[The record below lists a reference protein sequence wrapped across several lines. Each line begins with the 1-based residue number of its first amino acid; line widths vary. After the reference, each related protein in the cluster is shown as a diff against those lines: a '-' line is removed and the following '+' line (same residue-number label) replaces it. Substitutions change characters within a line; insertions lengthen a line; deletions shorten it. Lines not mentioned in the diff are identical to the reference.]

1 MDMKRFVGAALVGGL
16 VMWGVGYV
24 IWGMLFADFFAANA
38 GSATGVGREADIL
51 WAIAIG
57 TLSLATLITFAINW
71 TGGATLGD
79 GFRIGAL
86 VGFLLWFGVDF
97 IHYGAFNLSNL
108 TGTIVDPNLSNLTG
122 TIVDPLLEIVRSGIG
137 GAVIA
142 MVLGGGGGSDGSM

>member
-1 MDMKRFVGAALVGGL
+1 MDMKRFVGAAVAGGL

-24 IWGMLFADFFAANA
+24 IWGMLFTDFFAANA

-57 TLSLATLITFAINW
+57 TLSLATLITFAISW

-79 GFRIGAL
+79 GARVGAL

-97 IHYGAFNLSNL
+97 IHYGAF
-108 TGTIVDPNLSNLTG
+108 NLSNLTG

-142 MVLGGGGGSDGSM
+142 MVLGGGGGSDDSM